1 MKKTYS
7 SPRLTEYGTVNE
19 LTHLFGNP
27 GAGDLGYD
35 ENNTPIPG
43 GGGAGSQ
50 DGNV

>member
-19 LTHLFGNP
+19 LTHIFGNP
-27 GAGDLGYD
+27 GAGDLSYD
-35 ENNTPIPG
+35 ANDQPQEN
-43 GGGAGSQ
+43 GAGSQ

>member
-27 GAGDLGYD
+27 GAGDLGFD
-35 ENNTPIPG
+35 ASGNPIPDS
-43 GGGAGSQ
+43 GGAGSQ